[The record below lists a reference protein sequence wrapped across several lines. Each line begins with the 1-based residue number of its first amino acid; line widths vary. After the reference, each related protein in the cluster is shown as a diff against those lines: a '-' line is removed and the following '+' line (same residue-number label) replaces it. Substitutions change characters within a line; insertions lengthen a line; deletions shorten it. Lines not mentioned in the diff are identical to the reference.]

1 MHPIIIRGALV
12 PRDAE
17 ITPEIV
23 QRKLADLGE
32 MRGDVLSA
40 HDTPD
45 LATAT
50 PAPKLSLQ
58 AQDIFNDVLGAMA
71 NAEGFGS
78 PNGEDYLALMAAIS
92 KEAMARIVNASAPQ
106 LRTADAPRAA

>member
-17 ITPEIV
+17 VTPEIV
-23 QRKLADLGE
+23 LRKLGDLGE
-32 MRGDVLSA
+32 LRGDVLSA

-45 LATAT
+45 LATAA
-50 PAPKLSLQ
+50 PAPSLSLQ
-58 AQDIFNDVLGAMA
+58 AQDIFNDVLAAMA
-71 NAEGFGS
+71 SAEGFGS
-78 PNGEDYLALMAAIS
+78 PIGEDYLALMAAIS

-106 LRTADAPRAA
+106 ANSVDEPRAA